1 MDDANPTAQSPRSD
15 PSGAAGA
22 TAPLLD
28 KLLASLRPIN
38 AGLHQALAHRT
49 LALLRQVRWLGE
61 EIRARQADPD
71 FESALSRMATGYQ
84 QQRQSAGDGV
94 DRWRSGTVLAFD
106 TDSGVTGLPP
116 LFAFFLLHL
125 LDAELRPPQ
134 PDRYRTLEHVG
145 DFLRGMA
152 RRRDE
157 HPLIGAVWQLESAD
171 SSSAVSRQFAV
182 ALREL
187 DLDTDDAEKARL
199 LAELISAL
207 DVQSHRPPKK
217 ADADQANRPASGRE
231 KQKKQKPKVTSRPR
245 DRTATGTPVDDVRR
259 HTFTFKE
266 PPEPSQPEPKEDSG
280 PSASFLSK
288 TKPSRSNRADRKAER
303 ERCLQAIR
311 GANWDLRPDHID
323 VLAHQEIAPLL
334 RFISRR
340 FKAAL
345 AANDMKF
352 AAACAIYA
360 LILATGR
367 DQHQVATI
375 RISRRWTTAR
385 QSHQGLDLSL
395 DEGLIRV
402 PVLRP
407 SSSVKRAEEWSGLV
421 EPTDIALEL
430 PLPPTVIVR
439 LQRLGR
445 RYNGPSENWCLADL
459 LPKGSVGGWIR
470 QLASEATELPALTK
484 HPVRSRRLLSS
495 LLHEAGG
502 DLAAAMLI
510 CGDTFGRSTAPLYYY
525 SPRKSPLAS
534 LYRAAVWPMFLAK
547 VPTDDGEGTH
557 RIGSELLV
565 RDDIVKDGLAA
576 IQRALHGLSMR
587 HSSRP
592 LELRSQFHN
601 ALVNY
606 TLTCLAMTST
616 HRPDAALFDLRL
628 DQLDL
633 EGRLVV
639 LQDKRT
645 DPEHFTRI
653 ATLSRKTAGQI
664 RSYVSHLASLAG
676 SESSSGLLKT
686 YASQA
691 IRSQDPLFFYID
703 DQDAVIPASLNL
715 WYGSWPPM
723 WQHLPGN
730 WYRTFFATRMREL
743 GAEPYLVMAQ
753 CGHLEASA
761 HPFRDDGTLSAV
773 RLSARL
779 DNALAKFDEL
789 VGMRVWG
796 KPSDVID
803 CLDIR
808 EPIRD
813 WNPELARHLE
823 AIRAASRQNLKLIA
837 TELRRVAEDARNAA
851 LEIVDDISPKLGKL
865 LRQAKK
871 RPEELSDNLRKAV
884 TREFGLEQ
892 AQTLI
897 DLLNAMHPDRPVMA
911 ISARMQMGRE
921 IRAISLLHHLD
932 LPGIGQPFLSPPSPP
947 SPFLPNG
954 LVALRQVRCL
964 RSEFLSRAEEL
975 REHRPMLFLVLALC
989 LFGRIDRLS
998 EIKRLALSAQSE
1010 GVIATG
1016 GAPSILFRSADTDGE
1031 EIIGISRIAALVM
1044 VVMQGETRSPEQ
1056 FDRLGPDLREAF
1068 QAWFTSTP
1076 EGSELAHL
1084 LATVAMASHFELSG
1098 FSRLA
1103 ASVEGC
1109 TSAAP
1114 DLQLCLLRDLPT
1126 YGIPMPAASSNDIQ
1140 IINTPER
1147 ADAAEAVALPQ
1158 SYKGTALSFYNQ
1170 VLIPLFNDVDESHR
1184 RLTLTKLRDRL
1195 KVVVTRFS
1203 NSRGIEHQ
1211 LLRYALHLASYGSAK
1226 KQTLAPSTVFTY
1238 VTAIG
1243 RALVTRLGGVELTEL
1258 CGDEFLERYLEI
1270 VEGKPTPDTA
1280 RRAARQLLE
1289 LHQFMVRNLDVE
1301 PIDSSALRPYL
1312 AGEVSGP
1319 STAVV
1324 TTADCSRAAAV
1335 RIESGTPEQIRQDRL
1350 IRIFAALLQASGGRF
1365 REILF
1370 LRHSDFLTFGDIVLV
1385 SIRSHSRRGL
1395 KTRAARRLLNLG
1407 RYLTLEDR
1415 LLLALWLRGEEI
1427 RKAATNSSS
1436 AIMLSR
1442 DTDERFAI
1450 KDVNEHVIRIGVQEK
1465 FHFATGRPFWPHQ
1478 LRHHFADR
1486 ELRALAAELSSP
1498 LDPSTSQSL
1507 GEFQRGRAVRRVAVF
1522 MGHTTIATT
1531 LKSYF
1536 HHPWMFRN
1544 SEVTSLDDQVSIKQL
1559 AAITGKGEAA
1569 IYKQAVRPVS
1579 GFLPDGVDVNL
1590 DVVSKMVWSSAK
1602 DGAISEKASLHI
1614 QWVRFQPPDFLKF
1627 MPTRQAIPGFHAIDH
1642 LLRLASVQ
1650 ADLRPLSWVLGLT
1663 SEVVDALE
1671 DAARIAVQDHLLHRL
1686 DLERVSIKTNRRP
1699 RRIDRE
1705 GLDRLPER
1713 LSQLDQADAEHLIDV
1728 FKQVNRGRFA
1738 ERGSRF
1744 AGSHD
1749 QILAFAKQLSALG
1762 VKGPFEIEQVQDLH
1776 RVKDRWT
1783 LRYVHSLEKTPFNRL
1798 RWLLGI
1804 TVVRLLACRSIINLP
1819 VSIES

>member
-1 MDDANPTAQSPRSD
+1 MDDDSPTAQSPRSD
-15 PSGAAGA
+15 RHGGAGA
-22 TAPLLD
+22 TPPLLD
-28 KLLASLRPIN
+28 RLLASCRPIE
-38 AGLHQALAHRT
+38 AGLHPALAHRT
-49 LALLRQVRWLGE
+49 LALLRQVRWLGVE
-61 EIRARQADPD
+61 LHTRQADPD
-71 FESALSRMATGYQ
+71 FESALSRMAAGYRQ
-84 QQRQSAGDGV
+84 RRQSAGGGV
-94 DRWRSGTVLAFD
+94 DSWRSGTVLAFD

-125 LDAELRPPQ
+125 LDAELRPPE
-134 PDRYRTLEHVG
+134 PDRYRALERVG

-171 SSSAVSRQFAV
+171 SSSAVSKQFAV

-187 DLDTDDAEKARL
+187 DLDADGAKKAGL

-207 DVQSHRPPKK
+207 DAQSHSSPKK
-217 ADADQANRPASGRE
+217 TDANHTNRPASGRE

-288 TKPSRSNRADRKAER
+288 TKPSRSNRGDRIADR

-323 VLAHQEIAPLL
+323 VLADHEVPPLL
-334 RFISRR
+334 RFINRR

-345 AANDMKF
+345 AANDIKI

-367 DQHQVATI
+367 DQHQVATM
-375 RISRRWTTAR
+375 RISRRWTTAPR
-385 QSHQGLDLSL
+385 LDRGLDLSL

-407 SSSVKRAEEWSGLV
+407 SSSVQRAEEWSGLV
-421 EPTDIALEL
+421 APTDIALEL
-430 PLPPTVIVR
+430 PLAPTVIVR

-445 RYNGPSENWCLADL
+445 RYNGPSESWCLADL

-470 QLASEATELPALTK
+470 KLASEATDLPALTR

-525 SPRKSPLAS
+525 SPRKTSLAS

-547 VPTDDGEGTH
+547 VPTDDGEDAH

-576 IQRALHGLSMR
+576 VQRALHGLSMR

-592 LELRSQFHN
+592 LELRSHFHN

-633 EGRLVV
+633 EGRLAV
-639 LQDKRT
+639 LQDKRS
-645 DPEHFTRI
+645 DAEHFTRI

-676 SESSSGLLKT
+676 SESSPPLLKA
-686 YASQA
+686 YASRA
-691 IRSQDPLFFYID
+691 IRSHVPLFFYID
-703 DQDAVIPASLNL
+703 DQNAVIPASLDR
-715 WYGSWPPM
+715 WYRSWPPM

-743 GAEPYLVMAQ
+743 GAEPYLVMAH

-761 HPFRDDGTLSAV
+761 HPFRDDGALSAV
-773 RLSARL
+773 RLSAGL
-779 DNALAKFDEL
+779 DKALEEFDEL

-796 KPSDVID
+796 QPSDVID

-813 WNPELARHLE
+813 WNPEIANHLK
-823 AIRAASRQNLKLIA
+823 AIHAASRINLKLIA
-837 TELRRVAEDARNAA
+837 TELRRVREEARNAA
-851 LEIVDDISPKLGKL
+851 LKIVDDVSPKLGKL

-884 TREFGLEQ
+884 TREFGLDQ
-892 AQTLI
+892 AQVLI
-897 DLLNAMHPDRPVMA
+897 DLLNTMHPDRPVMA
-911 ISARMQMGRE
+911 ISARIQMGRE
-921 IRAISLLHHLD
+921 IKAISLLHHLD

-954 LVALRQVRCL
+954 LIALRQVRCL

-1031 EIIGISRIAALVM
+1031 EIIGISRIAALLM
-1044 VVMQGETRSPEQ
+1044 VVMQGKTRSPEQ

-1068 QAWFTSTP
+1068 QARFPSTP

-1084 LATVAMASHFELSG
+1084 LATVAMASRFELSG

-1103 ASVEGC
+1103 ASEEGC

-1114 DLQLCLLRDLPT
+1114 DLQLRLLRDLPT
-1126 YGIPMPAASSNDIQ
+1126 YGIPMPAASSNDVQ
-1140 IINTPER
+1140 IINTPAA
-1147 ADAAEAVALPQ
+1147 ADAAEAEAVPQ

-1170 VLIPLFNDVDESHR
+1170 VLIPLFNDVDKSRR

-1195 KVVVTRFS
+1195 MVVVTRFS

-1243 RALVTRLGGVELTEL
+1243 RSLVTRLGGVELTEL

-1301 PIDSSALRPYL
+1301 PIDFSALRPYL

-1370 LRHSDFLTFGDIVLV
+1370 LRHSDFLTFVDIVLV
-1385 SIRSHSRRGL
+1385 SIRSHSKRGL
-1395 KTRAARRLLNLG
+1395 KTRAARRLLDLG

-1415 LLLALWLRGEEI
+1415 LLLTSWSRGEEI

-1442 DTDERFAI
+1442 DADDRFAI
-1450 KDVNEHVIRIGVQEK
+1450 KDISEHAIRIGVQKK

-1486 ELRALAAELSSP
+1486 ELRALAAELSSSLDPHPSQP
-1498 LDPSTSQSL
+1498 LD
-1507 GEFQRGRAVRRVAVF
+1507 EFHRGRAVRRVAVI
-1522 MGHTTIATT
+1522 MGQTTIATT
-1531 LKSYF
+1531 LRSYF

-1544 SEVTSLDDQVSIKQL
+1544 AEVTSLDDQVSIKQL
-1559 AAITGKGEAA
+1559 AALTGKGEAA

-1579 GFLPDGVDVNL
+1579 GYLPDGIDVNL
-1590 DVVSKMVWSSAK
+1590 DPVSKMVLSGAK
-1602 DGAISEKASLHI
+1602 NLAASEKASLQI
-1614 QWVRFQPPDFLKF
+1614 QRVRSKSPDPLQIA
-1627 MPTRQAIPGFHAIDH
+1627 PTRQAIPTFHAIDH
-1642 LLRLASVQ
+1642 LLRLTSVR
-1650 ADLRPLSWVLGLT
+1650 ADLRSLSWVLGLT
-1663 SEVVDALE
+1663 SEVIDSLE
-1671 DAARIAVQDHLLHRL
+1671 NAASAAVQDHLLHRL

-1699 RRIDRE
+1699 RRIGRE
-1705 GLDRLPER
+1705 GLETLPER
-1713 LSQLDQADAEHLIDV
+1713 LSQLDQGDAEHLVDL
-1728 FKQVNRGRFA
+1728 FKEVNRGRFA

-1744 AGSHD
+1744 AGAHD
-1749 QILAFAKQLSALG
+1749 QILAFARELSALG
-1762 VKGPFEIEQVQDLH
+1762 VMGPFEIEQVRDLH
-1776 RVKDRWT
+1776 HVKDRWT
-1783 LRYVHSLEKTPFNRL
+1783 LRYVRSQEKTPFNRL
-1798 RWLLGI
+1798 RWLFGI
-1804 TVVRLLACRSIINLP
+1804 TVVRLLACRSLINFP
-1819 VSIES
+1819 AYVES